1 MRTWSHHEQD
11 DGQVFSKGSARAVR
25 LVFDHE
31 KKHLSRWAA
40 VSSIA
45 AKIGCTAKSLNRRV
59 KTAEVDSGA
68 RSGIP
73 LR

>member
-1 MRTWSHHEQD
+1 MSKRR
-11 DGQVFSKGSARAVR
+11 QVFSKGSDRAVR

-45 AKIGCTAKSLNRRV
+45 AKIGCTAKSLNERV